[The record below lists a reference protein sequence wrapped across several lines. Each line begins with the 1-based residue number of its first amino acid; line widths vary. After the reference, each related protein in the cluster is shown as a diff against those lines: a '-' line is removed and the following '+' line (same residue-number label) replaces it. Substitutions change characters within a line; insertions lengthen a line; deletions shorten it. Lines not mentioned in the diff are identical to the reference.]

1 MQGQGAPDSRAR
13 TGDPGQAVFRAGGKS
28 SRHLLLTSV
37 GTLPLPQSPTFN
49 QADRCDGRCTSAS
62 RPSFDRGDDFCLGQ
76 ESCETLFLVYSTA

>member
-1 MQGQGAPDSRAR
+1 M
-13 TGDPGQAVFRAGGKS
+13 
-28 SRHLLLTSV
+28 
-37 GTLPLPQSPTFN
+37 PLPQSPTFN